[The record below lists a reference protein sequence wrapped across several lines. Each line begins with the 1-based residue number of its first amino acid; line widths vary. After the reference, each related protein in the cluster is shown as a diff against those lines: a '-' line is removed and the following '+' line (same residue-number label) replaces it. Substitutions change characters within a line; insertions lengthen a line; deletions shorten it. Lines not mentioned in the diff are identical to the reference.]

1 MLADGGA
8 PAFAALAPMSF
19 VLADGGA
26 PAFDAPAFAS
36 AVRAFLLWLLLLP
49 PPLRLRCCWW
59 PLLAT
64 APSFSASANPTA
76 KRCWPLL
83 ATAPSFSASA
93 SLTAKRR
100 DLDLLLDVLP
110 ASPALVGLGHA
121 ETSATSVF

>member
-64 APSFSASANPTA
+64 APSFSASA
-76 KRCWPLL
+76 
-83 ATAPSFSASA
+83 